1 MYISLE
7 DSRYLIKVNKLT
19 KAKDKFGHEKE
30 SYSYYASF
38 WASKYEWQNREL
50 YEGMNLID
58 SNVFIFRIYFDP
70 TITTNDQIDF
80 EGKIFRIT
88 GIKELGFREGL
99 EITSQYKS
107 NK

>member
-1 MYISLE
+1 MYIRLE

-19 KAKDKFGHEKE
+19 KTKDKFGHEKE

-38 WASKYEWQNREL
+38 WASKYEWQNREIF
-50 YEGMNLID
+50 EGKNLID
-58 SNVFIFRIYFDP
+58 SNIFIFKIYYDP
-70 TITTNDQIDF
+70 NITTDDQIEF
-80 EGKIFRIT
+80 EEKTFKIT
-88 GIKELGFREGL
+88 GIKELGYKEGL